1 MYASGSQPSP
11 PSPVPILPL
20 SSWNELFCDKVGR
33 RPGARLDAV
42 TVEPDE
48 ECDEVGG
55 CGVVSAVLGVR
66 TGGEVGGEA
75 TSSSSESGFAIRS
88 PPRDWESERSP
99 LIVLG
104 GVLRADCGGGGRRSG
119 GSGCRGGS
127 GGQDTECVLQTSD
140 VPERLAH
147 PIGALLLQHQ

>member
-1 MYASGSQPSP
+1 M
-11 PSPVPILPL
+11 LPL

-48 ECDEVGG
+48 ECDEAVG
-55 CGVVSAVLGVR
+55 CGVVSAVLCVR
-66 TGGEVGGEA
+66 AVGEVGGEA

-104 GVLRADCGGGGRRSG
+104 GC
-119 GSGCRGGS
+119 
-127 GGQDTECVLQTSD
+127 
-140 VPERLAH
+140 
-147 PIGALLLQHQ
+147 